1 MRKHTKR
8 KYVPRGDGL
17 LAIHSSQPFSTEA
30 KTTLK
35 SRALQAWVA
44 IKDGKGVPD
53 DFDLLA
59 ATVNVCTVRAELI
72 SYQCVEL
79 CLEAGKAMKE
89 IRARHDRLG
98 VFGVDAEALQTM
110 PALLHFYDQ
119 LLDNLT
125 PRQMAESV
133 EVAFKRLNKQIF
145 FKKD

>member
-17 LAIHSSQPFSTEA
+17 LAIHSSQPFSEAA
-30 KTTLK
+30 KTSLK
-35 SRALQAWVA
+35 SKVWMAWAGFKSGAATVE
-44 IKDGKGVPD
+44 

-59 ATVNVCTVRAELI
+59 ATANVCLIRAEAI
-72 SYQCVEL
+72 GNQAVIL
-79 CLEAGKAMKE
+79 CKDAQSALWD
-89 IRARHDRLG
+89 IRERHDRLG
-98 VFGVDAEALQTM
+98 KFGIDAKSLDTL
-110 PALLHFYDQ
+110 PD
-119 LLDNLT
+119 LLDFYCELIDNST